1 MVTTRMGRFIVTNK
15 KKIIK
20 HQYFLYYAV
29 LKDVSNANYLGV
41 TVNTTLLQMKHIDE
55 V

>member
-1 MVTTRMGRFIVTNK
+1 MVKTRMGRFIVTNK

-20 HQYFLYYAV
+20 HQYLLHNV
-29 LKDVSNANYLGV
+29 TLKDVSNAKYLGV
-41 TVNTTLLQMKHIDE
+41 TANIILSRKKYIDE

>member
-1 MVTTRMGRFIVTNK
+1 MGRFIVTNK

-20 HQYFLYYAV
+20 HQYFLHYV
-29 LKDVSNANYLGV
+29 ILKDVSNADYLGV
-41 TVNTTLLQMKHIDE
+41 TVNTILMQKKHIDE